1 MHENLFYIFVGL
13 LCFSSQVLW
22 VMPKRIIKP
31 FKLQRYRVLNGPQ
44 TPVKRSLN
52 ALYKRVHRWR
62 IRFKHLVNQIQS
74 GRQFDAKKIASQYRI
89 PD

>member
-13 LCFSSQVLW
+13 FCFSSQVLW
-22 VMPKRIIKP
+22 VMPKRIIQP
-31 FKLQRYRVLNGPQ
+31 FNLQRYRVLNVPQ

-52 ALYKRVHRWR
+52 ALYKRLNRWR
-62 IRFKHLVNQIQS
+62 TRFKHLVNQIQS
-74 GRQFDAKKIASQYRI
+74 GRQFDAKKIASHYRI